1 MTKYILHGG
10 KTSIKSEDNNK
21 FFSEIIKDLLSPI
34 NLLIVYFSRGE
45 EEWPKLLK
53 QDKEI
58 INSIA
63 DDKKINFVLA
73 NKDIEKFV
81 QQIKD
86 ADGIY
91 MRGGKTNMLKE
102 ILAKIKNLKKLFTD
116 KVIAGSSAGAYVL
129 SRYYMNSMGKIG
141 EGLGILPI
149 KTLAHYKESRKNELD
164 KLKNYGDKL
173 TTYSLKETKF
183 VVFKDE

>member
-116 KVIAGSSAGAYVL
+116 NVIAGS
-129 SRYYMNSMGKIG
+129 
-141 EGLGILPI
+141 
-149 KTLAHYKESRKNELD
+149 
-164 KLKNYGDKL
+164 
-173 TTYSLKETKF
+173 
-183 VVFKDE
+183 